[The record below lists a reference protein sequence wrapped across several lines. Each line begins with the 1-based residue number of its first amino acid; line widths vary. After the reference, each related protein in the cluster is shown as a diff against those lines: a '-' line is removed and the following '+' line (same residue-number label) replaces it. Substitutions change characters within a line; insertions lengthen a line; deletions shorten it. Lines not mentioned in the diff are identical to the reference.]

1 VYELERRAP
10 PTAETVNGEC
20 GDCQPSPLINNNNLP
35 SGAAQG
41 PPRPRQPD
49 RVEVRFR
56 HAEQRRRRRPTI
68 TGLRVRELNI
78 VRAKLYGE
86 TIPDTGKGRDL
97 CKATAF
103 HMAFHTDAAKRIPS
117 WLDLRAPWLDDDD
130 SAKITREAIG
140 AVAKG
145 IAPWSAD
152 KLGWHLKISID
163 DRAAWHLTTIGAVRD
178 SKEKR
183 KARRKAEDKAYQAA
197 KRLAAGAKPR
207 AKSAER
213 TRPWA
218 ALGMSRA
225 TWHRHGKPTRSVLSE
240 TDSSAATL
248 VLIRDDERVS
258 PPQSKPLQVA
268 DRSRQEAAKGSPSAR
283 RGLAQ
288 CYPYERLDDLR
299 SKRVAF
305 ADRPVCLT
313 APRITADD
321 VPRLRCAQT

>member
-1 VYELERRAP
+1 MGARAGDEKRRCRARDDRGVVHELERRNPAIAD
-10 PTAETVNGEC
+10 TMGGACSDDTLSQRITS
-20 GDCQPSPLINNNNLP
+20 DKPLH
-35 SGAAQG
+35 GAAQ
-41 PPRPRQPD
+41 RTHQPD

-78 VRAKLYGE
+78 VRAKSYGE
-86 TIPDTGKGRDL
+86 TIPDTGPGRDL

-103 HMAFHTDAAKRIPS
+103 HMAFQADAAKRIPS
-117 WLDLRAPWLDDDD
+117 WLDLRAPFLDDD
-130 SAKITREAIG
+130 ARIKIAREAMS

-145 IAPWSAD
+145 VAPWSAD
-152 KLGWHLKISID
+152 KLGWHLKISIKE
-163 DRAAWHLTTIGAVRD
+163 RADWHLTTIGAVGD

-207 AKSAER
+207 AESDAR

-248 VLIRDDERVS
+248 VLVRDDERVS
-258 PPQSKPLQVA
+258 QQCSGALPWVRP
-268 DRSRQEAAKGSPSAR
+268 RAAKTPHRTSQGLSA
-283 RGLAQ
+283 A
-288 CYPYERLDDLR
+288 
-299 SKRVAF
+299 
-305 ADRPVCLT
+305 
-313 APRITADD
+313 
-321 VPRLRCAQT
+321 

>member
-1 VYELERRAP
+1 MIALERRAP

-20 GDCQPSPLINNNNLP
+20 GVDRLSPLIHNHDL
-35 SGAAQG
+35 SRGAAQ
-41 PPRPRQPD
+41 RPHQPD

-103 HMAFHTDAAKRIPS
+103 HMAFAADAAKRIPS

-130 SAKITREAIG
+130 SSKITREAIG

-145 IAPWSAD
+145 VAPWSAD
-152 KLGWHLKISID
+152 KLGWHLKISIAE
-163 DRAAWHLTTIGAVRD
+163 RADWHLTTIGAVGD

-183 KARRKAEDKAYQAA
+183 RERRKAKDRDYQAA
-197 KRLAAGAKPR
+197 KRLAAGASPR

-213 TRPWA
+213 TKPWL

-248 VLIRDDERVS
+248 VLVRDDERVS
-258 PPQSKPLQVA
+258 QQCSGALPWVRP
-268 DRSRQEAAKGSPSAR
+268 RAAKTPHRTSQ
-283 RGLAQ
+283 GLGA
-288 CYPYERLDDLR
+288 
-299 SKRVAF
+299 A
-305 ADRPVCLT
+305 
-313 APRITADD
+313 
-321 VPRLRCAQT
+321 